1 MASCERR
8 SSLDAGR
15 VLPSGRG
22 AVTYAGRVSALT
34 RVPRLREALARLAA
48 GRRHFSGAAGPQT
61 AGLGVES
68 RPARLAG
75 RWGLVGWALWGDLEA
90 VQASLGEAEG
100 DASGRCFVSAPS
112 LWGRPWLGRRPLS
125 VINCSCCSFLQERR
139 ASERHWGPPAHGAFP
154 AANPGPSENARVPL
168 SSITSVV
175 FAFTSP
181 LPLQTLA
188 EMSPN
193 VAHFD

>member
-1 MASCERR
+1 MFLGSGRR
-8 SSLDAGR
+8 SPAWLQGGATSPGR
-15 VLPSGRG
+15 PGPRPPASAVRAALPGSQDGG
-22 AVTYAGRVSALT
+22 
-34 RVPRLREALARLAA
+34 
-48 GRRHFSGAAGPQT
+48 
-61 AGLGVES
+61 GLM
-68 RPARLAG
+68 R
-75 RWGLVGWALWGDLEA
+75 WALWGDLEA

-125 VINCSCCSFLQERR
+125 VINCSCCSFLQEGR